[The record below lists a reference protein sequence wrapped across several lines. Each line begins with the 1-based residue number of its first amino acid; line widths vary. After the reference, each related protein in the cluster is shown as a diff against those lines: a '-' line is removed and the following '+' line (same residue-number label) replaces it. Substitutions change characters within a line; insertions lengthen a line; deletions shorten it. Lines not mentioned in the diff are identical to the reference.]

1 MLQITHAGYDLDQRA
16 WGLWAEGGD
25 GQHWFIPTDEATCRT
40 LVAEGQVALMRHD
53 DEGVT
58 DYL

>member
-1 MLQITHAGYDLDQRA
+1 MLKITHAGYDLDNQA
-16 WGLWAEGGD
+16 WGLWAEGAD
-25 GQHWFIPTDEATCRT
+25 GQHWFIPIDEATCRT
-40 LVAEGQVALMRHD
+40 LVQEKQCALMLHA